1 MPHTVDMENLVSELK
16 QQHLQLYACISSAN
30 LSHSVQEASLLTRFK
45 TVAFLKV
52 ILSIVIY
59 PLLWLISWSFT
70 TWCLSVTGG
79 GSVGECDRL
88 SQSGDFWVH
97 YNIVIV
103 TYLLTDI
110 CVPMEQVWLDMF
122 PDIGCE
128 WTWGSQR
135 KTICLTTESRL
146 LVPTV
151 YMSLNNL
158 CNAELIR
165 SWCNGRV
172 RHYGAK

>member
-1 MPHTVDMENLVSELK
+1 
-16 QQHLQLYACISSAN
+16 
-30 LSHSVQEASLLTRFK
+30 
-45 TVAFLKV
+45 
-52 ILSIVIY
+52 
-59 PLLWLISWSFT
+59 
-70 TWCLSVTGG
+70 LSVTGG

-128 WTWGSQR
+128 
-135 KTICLTTESRL
+135 
-146 LVPTV
+146 
-151 YMSLNNL
+151 
-158 CNAELIR
+158 
-165 SWCNGRV
+165 
-172 RHYGAK
+172 